1 MVSRVRGGPE
11 DSGMARTDA
20 KPRLPQAYLR
30 LWLATGIDNFGTG
43 AFTAAVPL
51 LAVTVTHDPRLVSL
65 VATAAYLPWLLLSL
79 PAGSLADRHD
89 RVTLMWRAQAGQAA
103 LAGAAAVVVACG
115 GLSLPVLVVTAFGL
129 GAGEVVFGT
138 AAQAI
143 VPDLVAKP
151 LLPRANGR
159 LQAITTFADQF
170 AGPPAGSLL
179 FGLAAALP
187 LGLDAV
193 SFGLAAV
200 LVATVPRRAK
210 DIPARTGL
218 KEGIAWLWR
227 HRLLRTLAI
236 LLGVNTFCGQLAYAT
251 LVLLVTQVLHLDAR
265 GYGLLLTGAAL
276 GSVLGGLAG
285 VRVVARIG
293 ALPALLTALTVN
305 AAAFAGI
312 GLSPGAVVL
321 GAFLALNGF
330 VTTLWN
336 VVTVGLRQQCVPSG
350 LLGRVTSVYRLVGWG
365 LIPAGTLTGGLVAHA
380 LGLRAPYLVAGAVR
394 GIALVVVLPVLIRAL
409 RGSG

>member
-1 MVSRVRGGPE
+1 MT
-11 DSGMARTDA
+11 RTDP
-20 KPRLPQAYLR
+20 KPRLPQAYRR

-51 LAVTVTHDPRLVSL
+51 LAVTVTRDPRLVSL
-65 VATAAYLPWLLLSL
+65 VAMAAYLPWLLLSL
-79 PAGSLADRHD
+79 PAGALADRHD
-89 RVTLMWRAQAGQAA
+89 RATLMWRAQAGQAA
-103 LAGAAAVVVACG
+103 LAGVAAVVVACG
-115 GLSLPVLVVTAFGL
+115 GLSLPVLVVTAFGI
-129 GAGEVVFGT
+129 GAGDVLFGT

-151 LLPRANGR
+151 VLPLANGR
-159 LQAITTFADQF
+159 LQAVTTFTEQF

-179 FGLAAALP
+179 FGVAAALP

-193 SFGLAAV
+193 SFGLSAL
-200 LVATVPRRAK
+200 LVATVPRRARN
-210 DIPARTGL
+210 IPARTGL
-218 KEGIAWLWR
+218 GEGIAWLWR
-227 HRLLRTLAI
+227 HRLLRVLAI

-251 LVLLVTQVLHLDAR
+251 LVLLATDVLHLDAR

-276 GSVLGGLAG
+276 GSVLGGLVS

-305 AAAFAGI
+305 VGAFAGI
-312 GLSPGAVVL
+312 GLSPGVVPL

-336 VVTVGLRQQCVPSG
+336 VVSVGLRQQCVPPG

-365 LIPAGTLTGGLVAHA
+365 LIPAGSLAGGLVAHG
-380 LGLRAPYLVAGAVR
+380 LGLRSPWLVAAGAR
-394 GIALVVVLPVLIRAL
+394 GMALVLVLPVLVRAL
-409 RGSG
+409 RAERAGR